1 MTKSNQSS
9 AVSFGNEQVTVEN
22 VDYTESTQKEKDR
35 RETSIFDLSVRGI
48 LKREKFMN
56 KIINAGETV
65 IEDDSSEKAESI

>member
-1 MTKSNQSS
+1 M
-9 AVSFGNEQVTVEN
+9 
-22 VDYTESTQKEKDR
+22 DYTESTQKEKDR

-48 LKREKFMN
+48 LKREKFIN

>member
-48 LKREKFMN
+48 LKREKFIN